1 MLFAIRHP
9 PMNLVVLADIHANY
23 PALCAVAQH
32 IESWKPDHV
41 IVAGDVVNRGSKP
54 LACWQFVKEKEKTCG
69 WRLVRGN
76 HEDYVLTHKNP
87 DRSRDPVD
95 QAIAQSS
102 WWTFQK
108 LGDAVSALETL
119 PDTLSIDS
127 PRGEIRITHASMKG
141 NRVGIY
147 PWMSDDEIKNL
158 VGDPPS
164 LFCVGHTHI
173 PLVRRLNGTMVV
185 NVGSAGLP
193 FDGDTCVSYAQ
204 ITSNHREWNV
214 EIVRLN
220 YDRAQAERDHFETG
234 YNEDGGALAK
244 LVIEELRRAKS
255 AIFQWTEKY
264 EKAVRAGEIGI
275 DESVRKFLEDVYK

>member
-1 MLFAIRHP
+1 
-9 PMNLVVLADIHANY
+9 MNLVVLADIHANY

-32 IESWKPDHV
+32 IESWKPDQV
-41 IVAGDVVNRGSKP
+41 VVAGDVVNRGPKP
-54 LACWQFVKEKEKTCG
+54 LECWQFVEEKEKTCG